1 MIKDTTFGSK
11 DGFEKFGKSFQEKL
25 CKLIM
30 FDRPFADQ
38 MEEVLDVSFFENKA
52 LQELTKLIFRH
63 RTEYSVH
70 PSEETLETLVRTEI
84 TDLPESV
91 QATIRN
97 FVAKSIG
104 NQIVADSDYIKNQ
117 ALDFL

>member
-1 MIKDTTFGSK
+1 MMNNAAINNT

-52 LQELTKLIFRH
+52 LQELTKLVFKH
-63 RTEYSVH
+63 RREYNIH
-70 PSEETLETLVRTEI
+70 PSKKLWKLW
-84 TDLPESV
+84 
-91 QATIRN
+91 
-97 FVAKSIG
+97 
-104 NQIVADSDYIKNQ
+104 
-117 ALDFL
+117 